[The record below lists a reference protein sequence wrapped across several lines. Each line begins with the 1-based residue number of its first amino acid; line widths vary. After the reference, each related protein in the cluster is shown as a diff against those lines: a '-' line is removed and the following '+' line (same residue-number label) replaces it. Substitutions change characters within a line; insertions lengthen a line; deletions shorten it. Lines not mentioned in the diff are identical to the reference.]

1 MEVIKISA
9 SVDEAMSMIGYQPKT
24 TFWMDFSIADRFGTK
39 TIIDTFERAFKEWH
53 TNHIYL
59 TELVMVLN
67 HKIWQWYEKN
77 DAIARVYD
85 RLWRKAD
92 EWAQKNL
99 HGKELQYFYEVTD

>member
-1 MEVIKISA
+1 MDVIRITA

-24 TFWMDFSIADRFGTK
+24 TFWMDFSIADKFGIEA
-39 TIIDTFERAFKEWH
+39 IIDTFERAFKEWH
-53 TNHIYL
+53 T
-59 TELVMVLN
+59 N

-85 RLWRKAD
+85 QIWRKAD
-92 EWAQKNL
+92 EWAQENL